1 MKKCF
6 ILAQRNIKEMLREP
20 LSLVFLL
27 RFSTYNATSYANYI
41 Y

>member
-20 LSLVFLL
+20 LSLVFCLGFPLIMLL
-27 RFSTYNATSYANYI
+27 VMQIIFN
-41 Y
+41 